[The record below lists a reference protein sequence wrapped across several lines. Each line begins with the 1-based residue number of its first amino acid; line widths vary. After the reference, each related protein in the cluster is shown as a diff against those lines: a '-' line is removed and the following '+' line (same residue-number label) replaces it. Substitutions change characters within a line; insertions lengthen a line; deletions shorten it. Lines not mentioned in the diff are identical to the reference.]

1 MNEERT
7 WRVGELAEQTG
18 LTVRTLHHY
27 DEIGLLV
34 PSLHNSAG
42 HRRYTAEDVRRLHRV
57 IALRGFGFA
66 LAEIAEL
73 LDESAIDPRTLVT
86 RQLDQVNE
94 QITASTRL
102 KHQLMRVL
110 AAIDAKSEP
119 SSQTIIE
126 LIEVMTAMQNPLTP
140 EQFAQLAADRAE
152 FAESLTEAQLTE
164 MAESRRKFTEGL
176 SPEELAEMNRARAAF
191 HPNPESISPQS
202 YNPEEPENPRT

>member
-1 MNEERT
+1 VNEERT

-42 HRRYTAEDVRRLHRV
+42 HRRYTAADVRRLHRV

-73 LDESAIDPRTLVT
+73 LDESTIEPRTLLC

-94 QITASTRL
+94 QIAASIRL
-102 KHQLMRVL
+102 KHQLQRAL
-110 AAIDAKSEP
+110 GAIEAETEP
-119 SSQTIIE
+119 SSQSMIE
-126 LIEVMTAMQNPLTP
+126 LIEVMIAMQNPLTP
-140 EQFAQLAADRAE
+140 EQFAQLAADRAT
-152 FAESLTEAQLTE
+152 FAESLSEAEFAAMAERRRQFTAQL
-164 MAESRRKFTEGL
+164 SQ
-176 SPEELAEMNRARAAF
+176 EELAEMQRARAALQ
-191 HPNPESISPQS
+191 PNQES
-202 YNPEEPENPRT
+202 

>member
-1 MNEERT
+1 MNEQRT

-42 HRRYTAEDVRRLHRV
+42 HRRYTADDVRRLHRV

-73 LDESAIDPRTLVT
+73 LDESTIDPRTLLN

-94 QITASTRL
+94 QIAASIRL

-119 SSQTIIE
+119 SSQTMIE

-140 EQFAQLAADRAE
+140 EQFAQLAADRAK
-152 FAESLTEAQLTE
+152 FAASLSEAELAE
-164 MAESRRKFTEGL
+164 MAERRRKFTENL
-176 SPEELAEMNRARAAF
+176 SPEELAEMYRARAAL
-191 HPNPESISPQS
+191 HPTATNPNPGTRGTQNPNPQ
-202 YNPEEPENPRT
+202 T

>member
-1 MNEERT
+1 MTEQRT

-42 HRRYTAEDVRRLHRV
+42 HRRYTGDDVRRLHHV

-73 LDESAIDPRTLVT
+73 LDETTIDPRTLFS
-86 RQLDQVNE
+86 RQLDQVTE
-94 QITASTRL
+94 QLAASVRL
-102 KHQLMRVL
+102 KHQLQRAL
-110 AAIDAKSEP
+110 NTIDAEHEP

-126 LIEVMTAMQNPLTP
+126 LIEVMITMQNPLTQ
-140 EQFAQLAADRAE
+140 EQFARLTADRTT
-152 FAESLTEAQLTE
+152 FAESLSEGELAAMAERRRQLT
-164 MAESRRKFTEGL
+164 ARL
-176 SPEELAEMNRARAAF
+176 SPEELAEMQRTRAALVPPEPD
-191 HPNPESISPQS
+191 PNQ
-202 YNPEEPENPRT
+202 EP